1 MKRALAH
8 IALIILVC
16 FFAIGARGQQV
27 YQFSQYLQNLYIL
40 NSATAGLHDYT
51 EVNLSYRNQWVGIT
65 NSPTT
70 YYVSVTQPIGKR
82 IEINPQ
88 NSSVRI
94 SSPAAYTSIQ
104 RKSYHAIGG
113 YAARDSYGPYG
124 LTMAGLSY
132 TFHLPIAKQL
142 SVAFS
147 PSVGYTSVTFDQ
159 SKAVVEFSGDPTY
172 MNYVSTRAASSLMDI
187 NLAFWMYH
195 PKFFVGYST
204 DQLVQDRL
212 KLSNQITL
220 EEIKA
225 HHNLIAGYHYRI
237 NRNMT
242 LTPSVLVKYV
252 GQAPISA
259 DLNVRLDYQDR
270 FWGGISFRNS
280 NSLVG
285 MAGIHLSN
293 TLRFG
298 YAFDF
303 TLSSIQTNNI
313 GSHEVMLG
321 LNLFNKEK
329 AIF

>member
-1 MKRALAH
+1 MKRRLIHTLTLAM
-8 IALIILVC
+8 
-16 FFAIGARGQQV
+16 AITFWNGVQGQQV

-40 NSATAGLHDYT
+40 NTATAGLHDYT

-70 YYVSVTQPIGKR
+70 YYMSVTQPLGKR
-82 IEINPQ
+82 IEVNPQ

-113 YAARDSYGPYG
+113 YAAQDSYGPYG

-142 SVAFS
+142 SVSFS
-147 PSVGYTSVTFDQ
+147 PSVGYTSVMFDQ
-159 SKAVVEFSGDPTY
+159 TKAVVEFSGDPTY
-172 MNYVSTRAASSLMDI
+172 DNYVMNRGVSSLMDVNI
-187 NLAFWMYH
+187 SFWMYH
-195 PKFFVGYST
+195 PKFFLGYSS

-212 KLSNQITL
+212 KLSNQITF
-220 EEIKA
+220 EQIRA
-225 HHNLIAGYHYRI
+225 HHNVMLGYNHRI

-252 GQAPISA
+252 GQAPLAA
-259 DLNVRLDYQDR
+259 DVNLRFDYQDR
-270 FWGGISFRNS
+270 FWGGVSFRNS
-280 NSLVG
+280 NTLVG
-285 MAGIHLSN
+285 MLGLHVSN
-293 TLRFG
+293 TLRVG

-303 TLSSIQTNNI
+303 TLSSIQTNNV
-313 GSHEVMLG
+313 GSHELMIG

>member
-8 IALIILVC
+8 SALILVAC
-16 FFAIGARGQQV
+16 FITVGAKGQQV

-70 YYVSVTQPIGKR
+70 YYVSVTQPLGKR

-104 RKSYHAIGG
+104 RKSYHAVGG
-113 YAARDSYGPYG
+113 YAAQDSYGPYG

-172 MNYVSTRAASSLMDI
+172 MNYVSSRGASSLMDI

-195 PKFFVGYST
+195 PKFFVGYSS
-204 DQLVQDRL
+204 DQLVQDRPQAIE
-212 KLSNQITL
+212 SDYTRRNQ
-220 EEIKA
+220 
-225 HHNLIAGYHYRI
+225 GSPQFDGRI
-237 NRNMT
+237 S
-242 LTPSVLVKYV
+242 LPHQPKH
-252 GQAPISA
+252 
-259 DLNVRLDYQDR
+259 DLNTEYISEVRKP
-270 FWGGISFRNS
+270 SP
-280 NSLVG
+280 
-285 MAGIHLSN
+285 HLCRLERS
-293 TLRFG
+293 
-298 YAFDF
+298 A
-303 TLSSIQTNNI
+303 
-313 GSHEVMLG
+313 
-321 LNLFNKEK
+321 
-329 AIF
+329 